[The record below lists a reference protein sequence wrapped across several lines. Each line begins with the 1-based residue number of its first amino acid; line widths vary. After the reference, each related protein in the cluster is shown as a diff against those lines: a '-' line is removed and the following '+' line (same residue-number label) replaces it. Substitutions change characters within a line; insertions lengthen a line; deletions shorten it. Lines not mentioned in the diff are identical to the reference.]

1 MKAQEFVNKL
11 IDIANNYK
19 TLYVMG
25 CFGAPMTLKNKK
37 RYTSNYKYNQQATR
51 YAMIMNASEDT
62 FGFDCVCLIK
72 GVLWGWC
79 GKLDSTY
86 GGANY
91 ASNGV
96 PDISTEGMINF
107 CRDVSTNF
115 SKIEVGELMWMQGH
129 VGVYIGDKL
138 VVECTP
144 SWENK
149 VQITGLVGNKKTNR
163 IRTWTKHGK
172 LPWVDYKKEAKPVS
186 TVSDEQKIWDF
197 LLDAIGNQYGVAG
210 LMGNLYAE
218 SALQPNNLQNSYE
231 KKLGMNDVQYTAAVD
246 NGSYTNF
253 VNDAAGYGLAQ
264 WTYWSRKQNLY
275 QYAKQCGVSIGDLT
289 MQLEYLI
296 RELKGYTTVWNT
308 LLVATSVK
316 EASDVVLTQFEKP
329 ADQSEKVKNTRASY
343 GQRYFDKYNTLNTP
357 DEVIWSGKVTAD
369 VLNIRAGAGTNY
381 PAIGGLS
388 NGTIVGILEE
398 KDNWGRIDRGW
409 ICLDYVQRL

>member
-11 IDIANNYK
+11 VDIANNYK

-25 CFGAPMTLKNKK
+25 CFGAPMTVKNKR
-37 RYTSNYKYNQQATR
+37 RYTTNHQYNKQEPT
-51 YAMIMNASEDT
+51 YSKILNASEDT

-79 GKLDSTY
+79 GDVNATY
-86 GGANY
+86 GGAVY

-96 PDISTEGMINF
+96 QDMSTESMISF

-115 SKIEVGELMWMQGH
+115 DKIEVGELMWMQGH

-163 IRTWTKHGK
+163 IRTWLKHGK
-172 LPWVDYKKEAKPVS
+172 LPWVDYKKEIKPVS
-186 TVSDEQKIWDF
+186 TINDEQKIWDF
-197 LLDAIGNQYGVAG
+197 LFDAIGNQYGVAG

-218 SALQPNNLQNSYE
+218 SALQSNNLQNSYE
-231 KKLGMNDVQYTAAVD
+231 KKLGMNDVQYTSAVD

-264 WTYWSRKQNLY
+264 WTFWSRKQNLY
-275 QYAKQCGVSIGDLT
+275 QYAKQCGSSIGDLT
-289 MQLEYLI
+289 MQLEYLV
-296 RELKGYTTVWNT
+296 RELQGYKTVWNT

-316 EASDVVLTQFEKP
+316 EASDIVLIQFEKP
-329 ADQSEKVKNTRASY
+329 LDQSDSVKNTRARY
-343 GQRYFDKYNTLNTP
+343 GQKYFDKYNTLNTP
-357 DEVIWSGKVTAD
+357 DKALWTGKVTAS

-381 PAIGGLS
+381 QAIGGLAK
-388 NGTIVGILEE
+388 GAIVSILEE

-409 ICLDYVQRL
+409 ICLDYVERL